1 MVIHSLVANPGFIH
15 KWVLNKQGWCEQ
27 GYPCLRR
34 LIHKEK
40 SNLSTE
46 KAALYYYY

>member
-1 MVIHSLVANPGFIH
+1 MVIHSLVTNPCFIH
-15 KWVLNKQGWCEQ
+15 KWVLNKPGWYAQ
-27 GYPCLRR
+27 GYTCPRR
-34 LIHKEK
+34 LIHNGK